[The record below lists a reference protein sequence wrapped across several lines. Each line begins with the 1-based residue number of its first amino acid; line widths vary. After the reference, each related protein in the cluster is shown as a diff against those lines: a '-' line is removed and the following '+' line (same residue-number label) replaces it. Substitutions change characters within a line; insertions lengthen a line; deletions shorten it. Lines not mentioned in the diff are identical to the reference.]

1 MSKTI
6 EKLTDEEILSNFSNK
21 KKSIRN
27 EKDTAKKALFCRLV
41 RATRKAGLDWW
52 DIKDDGLANGAYCG
66 RKNKNEKSPKAEK
79 IALAYYAS
87 TGKVESVG
95 AKPMPFGSAG
105 IFNRNPLAE
114 KIDAIETALTDGSLF
129 KENPKLRPRP
139 DAIVYWPQDLPPPKK
154 NKTDQRSAPAA
165 EAPKK
170 SAAHQPKLADS
181 TPRKGNWIYYGP
193 PGTGKTF
200 GLSQLFKG
208 YTDEATAST
217 AGERRKLVIEK
228 EITQR
233 TWWEAVVAALHD
245 LEGHAK
251 VPDLEKHLYIKAF
264 AAAKGRTQNIKQTL
278 WSSLQLHTVNTSTTV
293 KMKARTEPPIF
304 DKKADSTW
312 SLLNGWEEFCPD
324 LAELLLGS
332 KDEKPSPNNRYAF
345 VTFHQSYGY
354 EEFVEGLRPVLG
366 EAGAEG
372 GEVQYEIRAGVFKVL
387 CEKAREAKKEAEA
400 KGTPDNK
407 IPRYAMIID
416 EINRGNI
423 SKIFGELITLIED
436 DKREGEKNAIAITLP
451 YSGESFSVPANVDI
465 IGTMNTADRSLAL
478 LDTALRRRFEFVPML
493 PDPSVLDGIQIK
505 DAQDIDLVKML
516 SKMNQRIEV
525 LYDRDHCIGH
535 AYFTKLKDKDKGESE
550 DKNSATLEELG
561 KIFKNKI
568 IPLLEEYFFEDWE
581 KIRLVLGDNQKKDA
595 TTHFIKSEQPDL
607 KTLFGNQTESL
618 PDPLPPRFSINDQN
632 NAFDKPASYIGI
644 YDPLKAEKIP
654 DTTQPN
660 DA

>member
-200 GLSQLFKG
+200 GLSQLFKR

-217 AGERRKLVIEK
+217 AGERRKLIIEK

-251 VPDLEKHLYIKAF
+251 VPDLEKHRYIKAF

-387 CEKAREAKKEAEA
+387 CEKAREAQKEAKE
-400 KGTPDNK
+400 KGKD
-407 IPRYAMIID
+407 IPRYAMVID

-493 PDPSVLDGIQIK
+493 PDTRDEEGAPLHKLEVEGI
-505 DAQDIDLVKML
+505 DIRLML
-516 SKMNQRIEV
+516 ETMNKRIEV

-535 AYFTKLKDKDKGESE
+535 AYFTKLKGEGM
-550 DKNSATLEELG
+550 ATLDELG

-568 IPLLEEYFFEDWE
+568 IPLLEEYFFEDWN
-581 KIRLVLGDNQKKDA
+581 KIRLVLGDKSKTDDAQFIHETKMSEKELTKVFGKDHGLESDNLA
-595 TTHFIKSEQPDL
+595 PRYEINPDAFENISAYTGIYASPKAHKS
-607 KTLFGNQTESL
+607 
-618 PDPLPPRFSINDQN
+618 
-632 NAFDKPASYIGI
+632 PASTEA
-644 YDPLKAEKIP
+644 DAE
-654 DTTQPN
+654 
-660 DA
+660 